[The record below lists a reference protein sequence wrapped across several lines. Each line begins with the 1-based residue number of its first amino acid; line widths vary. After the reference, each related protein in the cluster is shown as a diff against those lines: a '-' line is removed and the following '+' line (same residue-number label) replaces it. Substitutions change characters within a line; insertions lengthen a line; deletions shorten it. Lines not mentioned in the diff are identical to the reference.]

1 MSAAAEMSV
10 VSRNFDTKEEVI
22 VMTSTVVLDRT
33 VGTLVVETAPAV
45 PSYADP
51 AFVNPRL
58 ADAPLANGARPHGF
72 DRLVMRLSV
81 TTLLWAQRRAVKG
94 SISFEEHRRRY
105 LVQRELEAQS
115 RDHLRI
121 TSRVF

>member
-1 MSAAAEMSV
+1 MSAASEMSV
-10 VSRNFDTKEEVI
+10 VDRNFDTKEEVI
-22 VMTSTVVLDRT
+22 VMTSAVVLDRT
-33 VGTLVVETAPAV
+33 VGTLVVEAAPAQS
-45 PSYADP
+45 SYIDP
-51 AFVNPRL
+51 KLV
-58 ADAPLANGARPHGF
+58 DAPLANGARPHGF

-81 TTLLWAQRRAVKG
+81 TMLLWAQRRAVKG

-115 RDHLRI
+115 RDYLRI

>member
-1 MSAAAEMSV
+1 MSV

-22 VMTSTVVLDRT
+22 VMTSTIVLDRT
-33 VGTLVVETAPAV
+33 VGTLVVEAAPAE
-45 PSYADP
+45 PFHSDP
-51 AFVNPRL
+51 AFVNPQL

>member
-1 MSAAAEMSV
+1 MSAAPQMSV
-10 VSRNFDTKEEVI
+10 VHRNFDTKEEVI
-22 VMTSTVVLDRT
+22 VMTSTAVLDRT
-33 VGTLVVETAPAV
+33 VGALVVETAAAE
-45 PSYADP
+45 SFHADQS
-51 AFVNPRL
+51 FVDPKL

-81 TTLLWAQRRAVKG
+81 TMLLWAQRRAVKG

-115 RDHLRI
+115 RDYLRI

>member
-1 MSAAAEMSV
+1 MSAAPQMSV
-10 VSRNFDTKEEVI
+10 VHRNFDTKEEVI
-22 VMTSTVVLDRT
+22 VMTSTAVLDRT
-33 VGTLVVETAPAV
+33 VGALVVETAAAESFHAEQSFV
-45 PSYADP
+45 DP
-51 AFVNPRL
+51 KL

-81 TTLLWAQRRAVKG
+81 TMLLWAQRRAVKG

-115 RDHLRI
+115 RDYLRI

>member
-1 MSAAAEMSV
+1 MSAAPQMSV
-10 VSRNFDTKEEVI
+10 VHRNFDTKEEVI

-33 VGTLVVETAPAV
+33 VDTLVVDAAPAEKPQV
-45 PSYADP
+45 NPG
-51 AFVNPRL
+51 FVNPKL

-81 TTLLWAQRRAVKG
+81 TMLLWAQRRAVKG

-105 LVQRELEAQS
+105 LVQRELQAESQN
-115 RDHLRI
+115 HLRI